1 MQVLCGRIV
10 RHKRNGN
17 IGSGQTDKLVNAE
30 STDQDEITKSW
41 FYLGSANLS
50 PSAW

>member
-17 IGSGQTDKLVNAE
+17 VVSGQADELVNAQ
-30 STDQDEITKSW
+30 STDLDEITKSW

>member
-1 MQVLCGRIV
+1 M

-17 IGSGQTDKLVNAE
+17 TGIGQNDKLVCAENA
-30 STDQDEITKSW
+30 DQDEITKSW